1 MTSPVIRIHPDDN
14 VVIARRQ
21 LIAGE
26 RLADE
31 GIVISGLVPPG
42 HKIATRAIPAGVPV
56 RRYGQ
61 IIGSATRAI
70 APGEHVHVHNV
81 AGGAN
86 LICFTIGRGEDEF
99 APWVLGATM

>member
-1 MTSPVIRIHPDDN
+1 MLRAADLTIRLNPADD
-14 VVIARRQ
+14 VV
-21 LIAGE
+21 
-26 RLADE
+26 
-31 GIVISGLVPPG
+31 
-42 HKIATRAIPAGVPV
+42 
-56 RRYGQ
+56 
-61 IIGSATRAI
+61 I